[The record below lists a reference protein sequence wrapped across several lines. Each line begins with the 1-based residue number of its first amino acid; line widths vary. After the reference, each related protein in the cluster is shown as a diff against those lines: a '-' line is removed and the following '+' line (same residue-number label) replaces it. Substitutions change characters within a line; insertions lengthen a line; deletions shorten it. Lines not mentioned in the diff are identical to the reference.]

1 MITRLEYIQLIAL
14 YSVLGMSESM
24 TVFKGVKNSVL
35 EDIYIQDPHHMLA
48 SLTTDSQLFCMQ
60 YCINSQA
67 CMSFSYN
74 TDAKS
79 CVLFDVVY
87 GSTEK
92 GYTMTN
98 TRHYNIG
105 DSGKTNFVLT
115 DVRFPKMWNFDKCRL
130 RRPRAASF

>member
-1 MITRLEYIQLIAL
+1 MITKLEYILLIAL
-14 YSVLGMSESM
+14 YMYSVLGMSESM
-24 TVFKGVKNSVL
+24 TVFKGVKQSVL

-48 SLTTDSQLFCMQ
+48 SLTTDSRLFCMQ

-74 TDAKS
+74 TDANS

-105 DSGKTNFVLT
+105 DSGKLF
-115 DVRFPKMWNFDKCRL
+115 
-130 RRPRAASF
+130 

>member
-1 MITRLEYIQLIAL
+1 MITRLDYIQLIAL
-14 YSVLGMSESM
+14 YMYSVLGLSESM
-24 TVFKGVKNSVL
+24 TVFKGVKQSVL
-35 EDIYIQDPHHMLA
+35 EDIYIQDPHHMIA
-48 SLTTDSQLFCMQ
+48 SLTTDSHLFCMQ

-74 TDAKS
+74 TDANS

-92 GYTMTN
+92 GYAMIN

-105 DSGKTNFVLT
+105 DSGKLF
-115 DVRFPKMWNFDKCRL
+115 
-130 RRPRAASF
+130 